1 VEEDEQV
8 KNDKELKI
16 IGKSERR
23 VDAWGKVTGK
33 AKYADDYNVSH
44 QLIGKVLRSNI
55 RMLKLSA
62 SIFRKRKNL
71 QALRQY

>member
-1 VEEDEQV
+1 MSE
-8 KNDKELKI
+8 KLKI

-44 QLIGKVLRSNI
+44 H
-55 RMLKLSA
+55 
-62 SIFRKRKNL
+62 
-71 QALRQY
+71 